1 MQRWAHLVVLLALAG
16 DPGCARGKPA
26 PNTVESARG
35 ALTGAPAAAKAL
47 DPYGGASIADGR
59 GPEASATGVPEGASA
74 GAATEEAPPAE
85 EEIDDGFEGAPV
97 DTPAP
102 APPPQ
107 SPLLKLSDKEFEERM
122 KRDPASLGSMSV
134 GAPNAGA
141 LVNGVPM
148 PKGERWVLIS
158 PAGAWGT
165 QETIDYLVRCIDK
178 VNEQLPGA
186 PKAYIGH
193 ISDKDGGHLLPHKS
207 HQSGRDVDI
216 GYYLTPPHVGF
227 IRTTADNIDLART
240 WAFVRALITETDVEM
255 LLIDTSVQR
264 LLSDYA
270 AKQGEDE
277 AWLDDIFQVRAK
289 GSRPLIRHARGH
301 DNHLHIRFFNPVAQE
316 VGRRAHRLLPQ
327 RRLPAMN
334 KVTTTYF
341 NHKARSGDTLVIL
354 ARRYGTTPQAIQQAN
369 GLRGI
374 ALKAGRVYKIPKKG
388 VTKLQPQPQTPPKAP
403 PPLVLPARRLPPP
416 KPAAPPSAPSSP
428 K

>member
-26 PNTVESARG
+26 PNTVESASP
-35 ALTGAPAAAKAL
+35 ALTGAPAAVKGL
-47 DPYGGASIADGR
+47 EPYGAASSPGGPGAAGA
-59 GPEASATGVPEGASA
+59 GAPEA
-74 GAATEEAPPAE
+74 AATEEMPHPEE
-85 EEIDDGFEGAPV
+85 EEIDDGFEGSPEGAPPPV
-97 DTPAP
+97 P
-102 APPPQ
+102 APPPP
-107 SPLLKLSDKEFEERM
+107 SPLLKLTDKEIEERM
-122 KRDPASLGSMSV
+122 RRDPASLGSLSV

-148 PKGERWVLIS
+148 PKGDRWVLIS

-165 QETIDYLVRCIDK
+165 QETVDSLVRCIDK
-178 VNEQLPGA
+178 VHEQHPGA
-186 PKAYIGH
+186 QKAYIGH

-216 GYYLTPPHVGF
+216 GYYLVPPHVGF

-255 LLIDTSVQR
+255 ILIDLSVQR
-264 LLSDYA
+264 LLVEHA

-277 AWLDDIFQVRAK
+277 AWLDDIFQVRSK
-289 GSRPLIRHARGH
+289 SSRPLIRHARGH
-301 DNHLHIRFFNPVAQE
+301 DNHLHVRFFNPVAQE
-316 VGRRAHRLLPQ
+316 VARRAHRFLPQ
-327 RRLPAMN
+327 RRLPAVN
-334 KVTTTYF
+334 KVSTSYF

-388 VTKLQPQPQTPPKAP
+388 VVKVQPQAPPKAP

-416 KPAAPPSAPSSP
+416 KPAAPSPPGPANSP